1 MNLAQRC
8 VPVLALLVVAVT
20 TGAGVP
26 NRSLTLSPASA
37 APGTP
42 VAVAGALG
50 ADCVDAQSV
59 SVRLDGAVIA
69 STLTFTV
76 PAQAAAGRHSISVTC
91 DFSDGVD
98 SATLREQAAFTV
110 LAVPADT
117 DPGDSDPG
125 NPGPADPRPAD
136 PRPADPR
143 PADPRPVDPRP
154 ADPGPIYPGPVDP
167 GPVDPGPVDPG
178 PVDPGPVD
186 PGPVDP
192 GPVDPRPVDPAPPDS
207 YVTTTAWLVG
217 LIAALVGLVALIRSA
232 VRRRPG
238 RSRQRPARS
247 STPHSTDES
256 AGVDVR
262 VVVRHDPG
270 ELTLRDRVGDR

>member
-1 MNLAQRC
+1 MNLAPRC

-42 VAVAGALG
+42 VTVAGALG

-91 DFSDGVD
+91 NLSDGVD
-98 SATLREQAAFTV
+98 SATLRGQAAFTV

-125 NPGPADPRPAD
+125 NPDPADPRPAD

-143 PADPRPVDPRP
+143 PADP
-154 ADPGPIYPGPVDP
+154 GPIDPSPVDP
-167 GPVDPGPVDPG
+167 GPVDPDP
-178 PVDPGPVD
+178 PN
-186 PGPVDP
+186 
-192 GPVDPRPVDPAPPDS
+192 PAPPDPD
-207 YVTTTAWLVG
+207 VTTTAWLVG
-217 LIAALVGLVALIRSA
+217 LIAALVGLVAVIRSA

-247 STPHSTDES
+247 STLHSTDE
-256 AGVDVR
+256 ATGVDVR

>member
-42 VAVAGALG
+42 VTVAGALG

-76 PAQAAAGRHSISVTC
+76 PAQAAAGRHSISVRC

-98 SATLREQAAFTV
+98 FATLRGEEAFTV
-110 LAVPADT
+110 LAAPADT
-117 DPGDSDPG
+117 DPGDGDPG
-125 NPGPADPRPAD
+125 NPEPGNTGPADPRPAD
-136 PRPADPR
+136 PRPAG
-143 PADPRPVDPRP
+143 PRP
-154 ADPGPIYPGPVDP
+154 ADPGPIDPGTLDP
-167 GPVDPGPVDPG
+167 GPVDPDP
-178 PVDPGPVD
+178 PN
-186 PGPVDP
+186 
-192 GPVDPRPVDPAPPDS
+192 PAPPDS
-207 YVTTTAWLVG
+207 DVTTTAWLVG
-217 LIAALVGLVALIRSA
+217 LIAALVGLVAMIRSA

-247 STPHSTDES
+247 STLHSTDE
-256 AGVDVR
+256 ATGVDVR